1 VKSITEPGMYADGAG
16 LYLRVSEGGN
26 KSWIFRFKQK
36 RADGKFVARDMGL
49 GGYPEVSLAEAR
61 DLAKEA
67 REHHQAGRD
76 PIQQRKDDKARAIA
90 QQRAAE
96 AQGITFRQF
105 ANQWIENNKAAWKNA
120 RHQAQWVKTFE
131 DYVYPVIG
139 DKAVSAVDT
148 DDVLKVL
155 EPIWNTKTVTASRV
169 RGRMEKVLA
178 AAKALKLRTDNPALW
193 RGHLDTL
200 LQPKSKLHTVKHFT
214 AMPYK
219 DVPAFMAR
227 LRAKQGVTARA
238 LEFTILTAARTKE
251 AREARFDE
259 FDLDAKVWSIPA
271 ERMKR
276 GRKHSVPL
284 CDRAVAIVKE
294 MADRRRKFV
303 FPGRDPSESLSDTVM
318 FGLLCDLCPDNGLTV
333 HGMRSSFRDWVGE
346 ETDFAHDIC
355 EAALAHAIGGDEKT
369 RLADQRGELLEKRR
383 GLMEAWAGYCGPQSP
398 ARKPAPRTKVKTANG
413 ADLVARR
420 HEAGYEMHDSG
431 AISCAGDTAR
441 RA

>member
-1 VKSITEPGMYADGAG
+1 MYADGAG

-49 GGYPEVSLAEAR
+49 VGYPEVSLAEAR

-178 AAKALKLRTDNPALW
+178 AAKALKLAPTIQRCGAATSTPCCSRN
-193 RGHLDTL
+193 RN
-200 LQPKSKLHTVKHFT
+200 FT
-214 AMPYK
+214 
-219 DVPAFMAR
+219 
-227 LRAKQGVTARA
+227 
-238 LEFTILTAARTKE
+238 
-251 AREARFDE
+251 
-259 FDLDAKVWSIPA
+259 
-271 ERMKR
+271 
-276 GRKHSVPL
+276 
-284 CDRAVAIVKE
+284 
-294 MADRRRKFV
+294 
-303 FPGRDPSESLSDTVM
+303 
-318 FGLLCDLCPDNGLTV
+318 
-333 HGMRSSFRDWVGE
+333 RSSISRP
-346 ETDFAHDIC
+346 C
-355 EAALAHAIGGDEKT
+355 PT
-369 RLADQRGELLEKRR
+369 RTCRRSWRACGPWSSPSSPPRAPKRR
-383 GLMEAWAGYCGPQSP
+383 ERRGSMSSISTPRCGRSLPS
-398 ARKPAPRTKVKTANG
+398 A
-413 ADLVARR
+413 
-420 HEAGYEMHDSG
+420 
-431 AISCAGDTAR
+431 
-441 RA
+441 